1 MSILNAIKEVKRDN
15 NNLQDMALLPQ
26 YLIMQMAQRGE
37 IQKELVPLIISKKA
51 EIIEANARNQALANS
66 GQTPPTIMEQ
76 DMMQIAQAENPAPEP
91 QMMPPMMDQA
101 PMAQLPEDV
110 GIAQNPTPPM
120 QLAGGGIIAFAPGG
134 DVDED
139 DDDDESYEDYLDE
152 LQRAKIES
160 MILNTYQ
167 DTDTG
172 GAAYAMPSML
182 QSAAAGIKAIAKEE
196 KGPDDL
202 VKRLQAQIMAKES
215 GGRRYDKEGN
225 LLTSSKG
232 ALGEMQVMPYT
243 SKDPGF
249 GIKPA
254 RSNDPDELRRVG
266 DEYAA
271 AMYKR
276 YGDPKLAMIAYNMG
290 PGATDKWLAAGA
302 DPRKLPKET
311 QGYIRGVSL
320 AGGGPVKHF
329 VLGDLVMDDYGSSR
343 GSDPRTQATF
353 DEYNRTAAE
362 LEEEED
368 KKGKIKKTDKPLSKE
383 AQRALTEKAAR
394 EAKVKGVGPVRPS
407 TPAGIGGLRGA
418 TIPSLGLGAVTS
430 LYGGLT
436 GPDQVNIPTAADA
449 NAEGLT
455 ADEIAN
461 AKRPALIYPRIRGKE
476 RYTSELPATRDQKP
490 RPIVVNPAAVT
501 ATAANKVNVPPG
513 YTPDEAGSPY
523 IGGMPPMVSSSA
535 APAEAAAAAPMSATD
550 KLFAQMQDAYAKRE
564 ARLEAARKQDP
575 WLAGLAAGLGMLGG
589 TSPYAMVNIGQGG
602 GQGVAQYAALQR
614 ARAAEEAGLG
624 NLQNKMYNSAMLGEL
639 RRDQMEQAKAGKES
653 KMSQDLQIAKNAFI
667 EKRLRAT
674 GMDEIMLGNLKRK
687 QAMGK
692 IGADELKLLDYYE
705 NQRRNIE
712 LEANRIYASP
722 GAGMKIVGV
731 RG

>member
-26 YLIMQMAQRGE
+26 ALIMQMAQRGE

-51 EIIEANARNQALANS
+51 EMIEAVARQRALMQGGAQQPS
-66 GQTPPTIMEQ
+66 VMEQ
-76 DMMQIAQAENPAPEP
+76 KMMEIAQAENPAPEP
-91 QMMPPMMDQA
+91 QMMPQQMAQMP
-101 PMAQLPEDV
+101 AQLPEDV
-110 GIAQNPTPPM
+110 GIAQNPVPPM
-120 QLAGGGIIAFAPGG
+120 QMAGGGIIAFAPGG

-139 DDDDESYEDYLDE
+139 DDEDESYEDYLDE
-152 LQRAKIES
+152 LQRAKIEN

-167 DTDTG
+167 DTDTDSSG
-172 GAAYAMPSML
+172 IAYAMPSIP
-182 QSAAAGIKAIAKEE
+182 QSAAAGIKAVAKEE

-243 SKDPGF
+243 SRDPGF

-254 RSNDPDELRRVG
+254 RDNSPDELRRVG

-271 AMYKR
+271 AMYNR
-276 YGDPKLAMIAYNMG
+276 YKDPKLAMIAYNMG

-320 AGGGPVKHF
+320 AEGGEVKRYQTGGYRPLSAEAANF
-329 VLGDLVMDDYGSSR
+329 LQQQKDRATPTKSTQSAAANKLLRPSMI
-343 GSDPRTQATF
+343 GSDANVYPGMS
-353 DEYNRTAAE
+353 DLNYYNELAAE
-362 LEEEED
+362 LEKDPTYEPYKQEME
-368 KKGKIKKTDKPLSKE
+368 KLLKRNPTLLTAKQPATNIIGPLANAQRKTDNSAAP
-383 AQRALTEKAAR
+383 AVRA
-394 EAKVKGVGPVRPS
+394 
-407 TPAGIGGLRGA
+407 
-418 TIPSLGLGAVTS
+418 
-430 LYGGLT
+430 
-436 GPDQVNIPTAADA
+436 
-449 NAEGLT
+449 
-455 ADEIAN
+455 
-461 AKRPALIYPRIRGKE
+461 
-476 RYTSELPATRDQKP
+476 
-490 RPIVVNPAAVT
+490 
-501 ATAANKVNVPPG
+501 NVPPPAN
-513 YTPDEAGSPY
+513 YVPDEAGSPY
-523 IGGMPPMVSSSA
+523 IDGMPPMVSGA

-575 WLAGLAAGLGMLGG
+575 WLAGLAAGLGMMGG
-589 TSPYAMVNIGQGG
+589 TSPYAFTNIGQGG
-602 GQGVAQYAALQR
+602 AQGVAQYATTQKL
-614 ARAAEEAGLG
+614 RAAEEAGLG

-639 RRDQMEQAKAGKES
+639 RRDQMEQAKAGKEA

-667 EKRLRAT
+667 EKRLKSLP
-674 GMDEIMLGNLKRK
+674 MDEQMLKNYRLKELD
-687 QAMGK
+687 GK
-692 IGADELKLLDYYE
+692 LTPQERRRLEFYE
-705 NQRRNIE
+705 NERRNIE
-712 LEANRIYASP
+712 LEANRMYASP